1 MFYNKRRYREA
12 TTHTSTPHN
21 MKRKKSCTLTN
32 LNFFFFCCFWL
43 YFFILCK
50 VVSILQLKNP
60 VQFIEFTFACLHIY
74 TYNVFWKA
82 KFVAFFAF
90 LVNLIYIF
98 LNIFFFSIIFVCV
111 CFKEWMTAHKIL
123 TMLKKGVVKG
133 NLWEEKMLRVDGV
146 GV

>member
-1 MFYNKRRYREA
+1 MFYNKGRYREA

-32 LNFFFFCCFWL
+32 LNFFFLLFLVVFFLSYVKLLAYCSWKIL
-43 YFFILCK
+43 YNLLNLLLLVCI
-50 VVSILQLKNP
+50 S
-60 VQFIEFTFACLHIY
+60 

-123 TMLKKGVVKG
+123 TMLKKGGVKG

>member
-1 MFYNKRRYREA
+1 
-12 TTHTSTPHN
+12 

-32 LNFFFFCCFWL
+32 SNLFFFLLFFGCI
-43 YFFILCK
+43 FFILRK
-50 VVSILQLKNP
+50 VVSILVEKSC
-60 VQFIEFTFACLHIY
+60 TFYRIYFCLFAYLHICFLKSK
-74 TYNVFWKA
+74 VCC
-82 KFVAFFAF
+82 FFAF

-123 TMLKKGVVKG
+123 TMLKKGVVEG
-133 NLWEEKMLRVDGV
+133 NSWEEKMPRVDGV